1 MMFCNIFIFI
11 VNPYD
16 DILTDNRYL
25 NFIIR
30 FISIIILYLMLFIK
44 IKIYFKNINNDLE
57 KEN

>member
-1 MMFCNIFIFI
+1 MFCNIFIFI